1 MKLNQWTG
9 DLHQALML
17 IHVFQWWASEVQVP
31 LFLNRAHSLIR
42 LLCRSHRMCCVGG
55 MERRNE
61 KRAARYGCIQS
72 QSVGAILSPQP
83 QRTERERSLP
93 STMNA
98 LATIH
103 PHKSGWGQSFHRD
116 ADDVLFSALLFFLQN
131 KSHEQFSP
139 YIIHMPNLVI

>member
-17 IHVFQWWASEVQVP
+17 IHVLQWWASEVQVP
-31 LFLNRAHSLIR
+31 LFLNLSHSDSLA
-42 LLCRSHRMCCVGG
+42 LSFSCVCCVGG

-61 KRAARYGCIQS
+61 KRAARYGCLQS

-116 ADDVLFSALLFFLQN
+116 TDDILFSALLFFLQN
-131 KSHEQFSP
+131 KSHEQFST